1 MADFYESMRGVANEL
16 LAPTSQNG
24 LGQGVITL
32 TRTTPGEPDEDEPW
46 LPVEPDKQTEVL
58 DGAVKGVDSRI
69 VGTEVGSAVILP
81 SDRESICTVPDMGYQ
96 AGDVL
101 KVDGKT
107 VTVISAENIPA
118 AGVVCAVK
126 FIIRG

>member
-1 MADFYESMRGVANEL
+1 MADDFYASMAQVANEL
-16 LAPTSQNG
+16 LAPTSAGG
-24 LGQGVITL
+24 LGQGTITL

-81 SDRESICTVPDMGYQ
+81 SDREAICTVPDMGYQ

-101 KVDGKT
+101 SVDGEP
-107 VTVISAENIPA
+107 VTILSVANIPA
-118 AGVVCAVK
+118 AGTTCAVK
-126 FIIRG
+126 FIIR